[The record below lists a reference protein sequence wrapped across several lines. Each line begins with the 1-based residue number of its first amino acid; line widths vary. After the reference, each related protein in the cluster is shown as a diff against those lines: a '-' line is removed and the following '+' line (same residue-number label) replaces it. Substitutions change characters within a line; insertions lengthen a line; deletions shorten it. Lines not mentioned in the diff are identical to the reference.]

1 MKTLPCIILCGGI
14 GSRLGN
20 VVNDIP
26 KCLVEVNGKPFIYY
40 QLKLLEYSGIRDVLL
55 SIGHLSDMV
64 KHYINSYNTNLNI
77 TYSDDG
83 KELIGTGGAVKKALS
98 LIDTPA
104 AVMYGD
110 TFLDIS
116 FKEVFKKFN
125 KTKDPLMVIY
135 KNNKQFDTSNAY
147 IKNDY
152 LAYNKSQPHPDAN
165 YIDYGLSIFSSE
177 HFENTNDVF
186 DLSIVQENYS
196 RRKQL
201 SFYIANNRFY
211 EIGTPNSLK
220 ETEIYLSTYEFKSI

>member
-55 SIGHLSDMV
+55 SIGHLSHMV
-64 KHYINSYNTNLNI
+64 KQYVNSYNTNLNI

-125 KTKDPLMVIY
+125 ETKDPLMVIY
-135 KNNKQFDTSNAY
+135 KNDKQFDTSNAY
-147 IKNDY
+147 IKNDH
-152 LAYNKSQPHPDAN
+152 LTYNKSQPHPDAN
-165 YIDYGLSIFSSE
+165 YI
-177 HFENTNDVF
+177 
-186 DLSIVQENYS
+186 
-196 RRKQL
+196 
-201 SFYIANNRFY
+201 
-211 EIGTPNSLK
+211 
-220 ETEIYLSTYEFKSI
+220 EFT